1 MADEKAGQFDP
12 DEHKAGEV
20 VEHLEGA
27 SEQEKAAVVAQ
38 ELQRDK
44 PRSTVIKA
52 AGLDPNKRYDASGRE
67 LMAHEVSPAK
77 KSDSEEG

>member
-27 SEQEKAAVVAQ
+27 SEQEKAAVVAA
-38 ELQRDK
+38 ELQRDT
-44 PRSTVIKA
+44 PRKSVIKA

-67 LMAHEVSPAK
+67 LFGHEVAPK
-77 KSDSEEG
+77 RREES